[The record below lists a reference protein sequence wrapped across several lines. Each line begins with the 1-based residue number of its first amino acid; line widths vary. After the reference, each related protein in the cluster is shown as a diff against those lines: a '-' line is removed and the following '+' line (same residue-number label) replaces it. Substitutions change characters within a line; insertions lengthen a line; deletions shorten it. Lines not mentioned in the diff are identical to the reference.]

1 MYSSP
6 RMYIYNAK
14 DDGANKACAATFSVL
29 TLLHPFLPDD
39 TDELA
44 QDGRLGL
51 VRLHIKL
58 GRIAIA
64 GLTCREVQGHLHVSP
79 HVSLTLRLIG
89 FLLYAGQF

>member
-1 MYSSP
+1 
-6 RMYIYNAK
+6 MYIYKAK
-14 DDGANKACAATFSVL
+14 DNGANKTCATTSSVL

-51 VRLHIKL
+51 VRLNIKL
-58 GRIAIA
+58 DRIAIA
-64 GLTCREVQGHLHVSP
+64 GLTCREVQGNLHIGS

-89 FLLYAGQF
+89 FLFYAGQF